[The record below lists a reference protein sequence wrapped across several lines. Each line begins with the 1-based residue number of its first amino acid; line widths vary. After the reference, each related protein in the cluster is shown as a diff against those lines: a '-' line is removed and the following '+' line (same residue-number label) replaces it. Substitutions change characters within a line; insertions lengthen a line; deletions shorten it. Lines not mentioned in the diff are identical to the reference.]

1 MSQEPTIS
9 SSDVHSLCLP
19 KILAVIAIILEMLIN
34 NAPTLKLFIS
44 TFLERRLQMSMTLIL
59 QIILM
64 TYLKKMW

>member
-9 SSDVHSLCLP
+9 SSDVLSLCLP

-44 TFLERRLQMSMTLIL
+44 IFLERRLQMSMTLIL
-59 QIILM
+59 QIVLM
-64 TYLKKMW
+64 TYLNKVW

>member
-9 SSDVHSLCLP
+9 SSDVLSLCLP
-19 KILAVIAIILEMLIN
+19 KILTVVAIILEMLIN

-59 QIILM
+59 QIVLM
-64 TYLKKMW
+64 TYLNKVW

>member
-34 NAPTLKLFIS
+34 NAPMLKLFIS

-59 QIILM
+59 QIVLM
-64 TYLKKMW
+64 TYLNKVW

>member
-9 SSDVHSLCLP
+9 SSDVLSLCLP

-34 NAPTLKLFIS
+34 NTPTLKLFIS

-59 QIILM
+59 QIVVM
-64 TYLKKMW
+64 TYLNKVW